1 MAPRHH
7 PEAVPESHAATRQ
20 ALLTAAADVFAEAG
34 FRNATIRDIC
44 RRAKANV
51 AAVNYHFGDKAA
63 LYSEVL
69 AEQSRVA
76 RERFPAA
83 VATAELSPD
92 EQLQAF
98 IRSFLQRV
106 LSPELHARHGRIM
119 AREMVD
125 PTGALDRLVRE
136 AIRPDSERLLEI
148 MRTLLG
154 PETSPATLRLCGM
167 SVVGQILFYCHCQP
181 VIQRLFPDAP
191 ADASRLDELAE
202 HIGRFSL
209 AALHHYRTDAT
220 AKARTNRPARRRST

>member
-1 MAPRHH
+1 MANRHH
-7 PEAVPESHAATRQ
+7 VESAPESHAATRQ

-69 AEQSRVA
+69 AEQSRLA
-76 RERFPAA
+76 RERFPAGAA
-83 VATAELSPD
+83 VPELGPD

-125 PTGALDRLVRE
+125 P
-136 AIRPDSERLLEI
+136 IRPDSEKLLAI
-148 MRTLLG
+148 LRTLLG
-154 PETSPATLRLCGM
+154 PGTPPATLRLCAM

-181 VIQRLFPDAP
+181 VIQRLFPEAP

-202 HIGRFSL
+202 HISRFSL
-209 AALHHYRTDAT
+209 AALHHYRTSGT
-220 AKARTNRPARRRST
+220 AKVRANRPGRGPSA